1 MSQMFSSFYNKFN
14 KVANKRAPIKKLS
27 NRKAKQFSEP
37 WITVGL
43 KTSILKS

>member
-37 WITVGL
+37 WIIVGL
-43 KTSILKS
+43 KTSILKN

>member
-1 MSQMFSSFYNKFN
+1 MFSSFYNKFN
-14 KVANKRAPIKKLS
+14 KVANKHAPIKKLL

-37 WITVGL
+37 CIIVGL